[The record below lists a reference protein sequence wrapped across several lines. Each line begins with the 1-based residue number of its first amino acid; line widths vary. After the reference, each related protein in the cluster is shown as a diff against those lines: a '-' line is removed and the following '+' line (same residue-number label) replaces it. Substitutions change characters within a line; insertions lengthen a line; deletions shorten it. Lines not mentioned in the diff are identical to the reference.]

1 MNSECRG
8 RQLGAK
14 QIQVRN
20 DSNHRLQHVRAIVY
34 EVGDA
39 DLSAM
44 HGFLRTLATETHIVA
59 VDAGSLK
66 EAVVVEPL
74 HVSILNASTALGD
87 NPDGLNHAQGSQE
100 QTPMDDRSWPAALD
114 MLGALSARSGP

>member
-1 MNSECRG
+1 VASMSWGPNRYRFGTTPTIAS
-8 RQLGAK
+8 
-14 QIQVRN
+14 
-20 DSNHRLQHVRAIVY
+20 ST
-34 EVGDA
+34 
-39 DLSAM
+39 SARSSM
-44 HGFLRTLATETHIVA
+44 KWVMPISRHIVA

-74 HVSILNASTALGD
+74 HCSILNASTALGD